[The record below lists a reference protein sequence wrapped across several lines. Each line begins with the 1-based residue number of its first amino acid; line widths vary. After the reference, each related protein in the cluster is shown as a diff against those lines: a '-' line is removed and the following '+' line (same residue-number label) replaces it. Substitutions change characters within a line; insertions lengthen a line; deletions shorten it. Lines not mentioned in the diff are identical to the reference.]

1 MSIASYIS
9 SISQGWAHIAE
20 LRQQQKSKMEAEINR
35 LKARVELLER
45 GSSDQVSDSESDEDV
60 ERNSDSEY
68 HPSES
73 EDESSDS
80 DSDSDYVRSESEEDT
95 DSDGEDEEEER
106 PKRVQHCSYCG
117 EPEHK
122 TTTCVHRWT
131 VVLDNLRCPDH
142 AIRAYVT
149 RRDV

>member
-1 MSIASYIS
+1 MSISSYIS
-9 SISQGWAHIAE
+9 SLSQGWAHIAE

-35 LKARVELLER
+35 LNARIELLER
-45 GSSDQVSDSESDEDV
+45 GASDQVSDSESDEDV

-68 HPSES
+68 HPNES
-73 EDESSDS
+73 EDESS
-80 DSDSDYVRSESEEDT
+80 DSDSDYVRSESEEET
-95 DSDGEDEEEER
+95 DSDGEDEEEQPVR
-106 PKRVQHCSYCG
+106 RVQHCSYCG

-122 TTTCVHRWT
+122 TTTCIHRWT

>member
-1 MSIASYIS
+1 MQYIRTLMTDKS
-9 SISQGWAHIAE
+9 G
-20 LRQQQKSKMEAEINR
+20 SKMEAEINR
-35 LKARVELLER
+35 LKARIELLER
-45 GSSDQVSDSESDEDV
+45 GASDQVSDSESDEDV

-80 DSDSDYVRSESEEDT
+80 DYVLSESEEET
-95 DSDGEDEEEER
+95 VSDSEDEEEEEK

-117 EPEHK
+117 GPKHK